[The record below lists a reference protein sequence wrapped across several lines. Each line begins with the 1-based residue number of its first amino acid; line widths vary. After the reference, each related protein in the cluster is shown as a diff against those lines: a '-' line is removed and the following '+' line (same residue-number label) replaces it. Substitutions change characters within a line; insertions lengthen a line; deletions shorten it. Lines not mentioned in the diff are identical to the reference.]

1 MNVNVNN
8 EHIKQIDLGNLPKH
22 VAVIMDGNGRWAKS
36 FGKKRIFG
44 HTSGISSVRETIE
57 SCVELG
63 IKNLTLY
70 VFSID
75 NWKRPKSEVNALM
88 KLLVRSVNNEIEDIN
103 KNNIRMRIIGSVSK
117 LSKKIE
123 GELIKACDLT
133 IKNDG
138 LNLNLA
144 ISYGSKTEI
153 VDAIIKISS
162 KVKKNIISIENID
175 EKLINEHL
183 YTKISKNVDLLIRTG
198 GEFRL
203 SNFLL
208 WQNSYAELL
217 FYELLW
223 PEFRKKDF
231 YNSIITYQKRNRRF
245 GKTT

>member
-103 KNNIRMRIIGSVSK
+103 KNNIRKVFSNK
-117 LSKKIE
+117 TKKFKY
-123 GELIKACDLT
+123 LIK
-133 IKNDG
+133 NRVG
-138 LNLNLA
+138 
-144 ISYGSKTEI
+144 YFGSF
-153 VDAIIKISS
+153 S
-162 KVKKNIISIENID
+162 
-175 EKLINEHL
+175 
-183 YTKISKNVDLLIRTG
+183 
-198 GEFRL
+198 
-203 SNFLL
+203 
-208 WQNSYAELL
+208 
-217 FYELLW
+217 
-223 PEFRKKDF
+223 
-231 YNSIITYQKRNRRF
+231 
-245 GKTT
+245 